1 MRNLKRA
8 LSLGLTAAMISGL
21 MVMGSSAASYADVT
35 SEDNVEAIDVLQTV
49 KIMVGDENGDF
60 NPDQNVTRNEM
71 AVIMANLMEYN
82 VASYKNTSPF
92 TDVPAWAEPYVAA
105 CWTNGITAGYS
116 STIYGG
122 SDTVTTAQAAL
133 MLMKA
138 LGYFQ
143 YASDFGGDWQLATTR
158 QGNNID
164 LFVGVDSG
172 VTQAMTRNDVAQLVL
187 NTLKSGTVQ
196 ASTDGS
202 MTIGNITI
210 NKDVN
215 YSYITSNQPYATA
228 IDDARSTSN
237 TTDAGKSIV
246 ELGEQLYMGDLKL
259 NDNTTDVFGRPA
271 RYWEYDGNEI
281 GTYAKTELLKQSYTT
296 EVTGKDLHD
305 LLGSSTIKDY
315 ELTVTID
322 GVADDSINPAIFTAA
337 DMNKN
342 NNHGVGDTGNGTLTE
357 VYVDIDKHTIDIA
370 IINTYLAK
378 ADGDYDEKK
387 EELDI
392 KVYGLKE
399 NNDEYVKVVDN
410 RDNDKDDVEDFVLD
424 GEEFDVADAVDGDAY
439 LVTVAD
445 GEVQTAAVPEIV
457 SDTEISAFKKN
468 SSVTVAGTK
477 YDYSNAAEY
486 DYEVLDHYT
495 SSANGQNLKDVTYNV
510 YLDNYG
516 YAIGVDLVE
525 TPNNY
530 VFITGADAGY
540 SNLANKTR
548 EASAIFLDGTMDV
561 IEVRTDKGDAP
572 ADDALVNTWYTYT
585 VNNNGVYTLTEVAD
599 GIDKDKDIKVA
610 QYHDVNYTG
619 TIDKKHISLDCKNN
633 DGYSRV
639 YGNDSTVYLTASIK
653 EISTGYTETEGT
665 STAIIIDAV
674 DSVTTGV
681 KNANIDVWGH
691 TNDCTADNLCEICK
705 VDAKDVKGTT
715 AVKDTKGNNYSN
727 GVYTLY
733 KDNGYIIA
741 SVVVGEDAAASKNL
755 VYVHSSDVEQ
765 EGYDKT
771 ADEWTWTRKVIS
783 DGQEIELTEVG
794 DSLTYL
800 DHMDRYSWYQVKFN
814 ANNEVISVEKAS
826 DAVLGANEYVD
837 DISELQDALDAGE
850 DTILYTEN
858 FLDDQP
864 TMRGSTLYVT
874 THTTD
879 DNGFFVAEDAN
890 IALIEFVKNK
900 QEVTFETGVDE
911 LEDIID
917 DLNEKNGKFD
927 YQISAIIEDGAATSV
942 VIYDKTNTYERPEDE
957 TPTGLPAVSVS
968 TKDMTVTVPVV
979 YGKDTDVSE
988 LAIAALENTGYTVDG
1003 VRLADDG
1010 KEYTLTASKGRVSGY
1025 VFTTDTVVYAELEV
1039 KLAGAWAAFEDS
1051 SIKADKQYVAAGDEV
1066 SLTITYGGGE
1076 WTDTDVRT
1084 GTATAAGCTL
1094 AEGGSTVTSEGTP
1107 TKNSDVFTGLK
1118 IDTISAEK
1126 AVVTIT
1132 IS

>member
-1 MRNLKRA
+1 
-8 LSLGLTAAMISGL
+8 
-21 MVMGSSAASYADVT
+21 
-35 SEDNVEAIDVLQTV
+35 
-49 KIMVGDENGDF
+49 
-60 NPDQNVTRNEM
+60 
-71 AVIMANLMEYN
+71 
-82 VASYKNTSPF
+82 
-92 TDVPAWAEPYVAA
+92 
-105 CWTNGITAGYS
+105 
-116 STIYGG
+116 
-122 SDTVTTAQAAL
+122 
-133 MLMKA
+133 
-138 LGYFQ
+138 
-143 YASDFGGDWQLATTR
+143 
-158 QGNNID
+158 
-164 LFVGVDSG
+164 
-172 VTQAMTRNDVAQLVL
+172 MTRRR
-187 NTLKSGTVQ
+187 KSW
-196 ASTDGS
+196 
-202 MTIGNITI
+202 
-210 NKDVN
+210 
-215 YSYITSNQPYATA
+215 TS
-228 IDDARSTSN
+228 RS
-237 TTDAGKSIV
+237 
-246 ELGEQLYMGDLKL
+246 
-259 NDNTTDVFGRPA
+259 
-271 RYWEYDGNEI
+271 
-281 GTYAKTELLKQSYTT
+281 
-296 EVTGKDLHD
+296 
-305 LLGSSTIKDY
+305 
-315 ELTVTID
+315 
-322 GVADDSINPAIFTAA
+322 
-337 DMNKN
+337 
-342 NNHGVGDTGNGTLTE
+342 
-357 VYVDIDKHTIDIA
+357 
-370 IINTYLAK
+370 
-378 ADGDYDEKK
+378 
-387 EELDI
+387 

-530 VFITGADAGY
+530 VFITGADNGY
-540 SNLANKTR
+540 SNLANKTL
-548 EASAIFLDGTMDV
+548 EASAIFLDGNMDV
-561 IEVRTDKGDAP
+561 IDVRTDKGDAP
-572 ADDALVNTWYTYT
+572 DGDALVNTWYTYT

-599 GIDKDKDIKVA
+599 GIDKDKDVKVA

-619 TIDKKHISLDCKNN
+619 TIDKKHISLKGNST

-653 EISTGYTETEGT
+653 EIDTGVEGN
-665 STAIIIDAV
+665 AIIIDAV

-691 TNDCTADNLCEICK
+691 TKDCTADNLCEICK
-705 VDAKDVKGTT
+705 VDAKGLTDK
-715 AVKDTKGNNYSN
+715 AVNDTNGNNYSN

-800 DHMDRYSWYQVKFN
+800 DRMDRYSWYQVKFN

-837 DISELQDALDAGE
+837 NIKELQAAIDAE
-850 DTILYTEN
+850 DTVLYTQS
-858 FLDDQP
+858 FKDDQP
-864 TMRGSTLYVT
+864 TMRGSTLYVIS
-874 THTTD
+874 TTD
-879 DNGFFVAEDAN
+879 NDNGFFVAEDVN
-890 IALIEFVKNK
+890 IALIEIVKNK

-917 DLNEKNGKFD
+917 DLNEKNDKFD

-957 TPTGLPAVSVS
+957 TPAGLPAVSVS

-979 YGKDTDVSE
+979 FGKDTDVSE
-988 LAIAALENTGYTVDG
+988 LAIAALENAGYTVDG
-1003 VRLADDG
+1003 VRLAADG
-1010 KEYTLTASKGRVSGY
+1010 EEYTLTASKGRVSGY
-1025 VFTTDTVVYAELEV
+1025 VFTTETVVYAELEV

-1084 GTATAAGCTL
+1084 GTATTVTGCTL

-1107 TKNSDVFTGLK
+1107 TKNSDVFTGLE
-1118 IDTISAEK
+1118 IGTISAEK

>member
-35 SEDNVEAIDVLQTV
+35 SEDNQEAIEVLQAV
-49 KIMVGDENGDF
+49 EIMVGDENGDF

-116 STIYGG
+116 DTIYGG

-143 YASDFGGDWQLATTR
+143 YASDFGSDWQLATTR
-158 QGNNID
+158 QGNAID
-164 LFVGVDSG
+164 LFNGVDSG

-585 VNNNGVYTLTEVAD
+585 VNNNGVYTLTKVAY
-599 GIDKDKDIKVA
+599 GIDKDEDIKVA
-610 QYHDVNYTG
+610 QYHDMNYTG
-619 TIDKKHISLDCKNN
+619 TIDKKNISLKGNST

-653 EISTGYTETEGT
+653 EISTALKE
-665 STAIIIDAV
+665 SAIIIDAV

-681 KNANIDVWGH
+681 KNANIEVWGH
-691 TNDCTADNLCEICK
+691 KADEKAACEICK
-705 VDAKDVKGTT
+705 VDAKDVKDVP
-715 AVKDTKGNNYSN
+715 AIQDTPEEGDYYSN

-800 DHMDRYSWYQVKFN
+800 DRMDRYSWYQVKFN

-837 DISELQDALDAGE
+837 DISELETAINAE
-850 DTILYTEN
+850 DTVLYTED
-858 FLDDQP
+858 FKHDQP

-874 THTTD
+874 THTTAD
-879 DNGFFVAEDAN
+879 DGFFVAEDAN

-917 DLNEKNGKFD
+917 DLNEKNGEFD
-927 YQISAIIEDGAATSV
+927 YQISAILEDGAATSV
-942 VIYDKTNTYERPEDE
+942 VIYDKTNTYERPTVDPDE
-957 TPTGLPAVSVS
+957 GESAVLATLDPDKLTG
-968 TKDMTVTVPVV
+968 TIDVV
-979 YGKDTDVSE
+979 DRVGTGE
-988 LAIAALENTGYTVDG
+988 TALNLAIAALEDAGYTYKYQNTNGTLVALMGDRLYTFTMNVDEAYL
-1003 VRLADDG
+1003 V
-1010 KEYTLTASKGRVSGY
+1010 ELTVG
-1025 VFTTDTVVYAELEV
+1025 DTVSEFVNRLSTDELWVREGANSTFTVYLKDGYTFNSGDKAAVDSNSTFVVDWKDVVETGDHSAVVEI
-1039 KLAGAWAAFEDS
+1039 KFAPGAA
-1051 SIKADKQYVAAGDEV
+1051 KADQTAEF
-1066 SLTITYGGGE
+1066 S
-1076 WTDTDVRT
+1076 WTW
-1084 GTATAAGCTL
+1084 
-1094 AEGGSTVTSEGTP
+1094 
-1107 TKNSDVFTGLK
+1107 
-1118 IDTISAEK
+1118 
-1126 AVVTIT
+1126 
-1132 IS
+1132 